1 MPLLKPFGPEIWLA
15 DGGEAEVIGFRYPT
29 RMAVIRLTGG
39 GLFIWSPI
47 TLTEGLKRELSAL
60 GEVAHI
66 VAPNSLHHLFIAEWV
81 VGYPTASLHAAPGL
95 AGKRPDLDFDGE
107 LGARPPPEW
116 SADIDQTPVLGNRIT
131 TEVVFFHQAS
141 GSALFC
147 DLIQQFPKGWF
158 KGWRALI
165 ARLDLMT
172 EAEPTVPRK
181 FRVAFSDRQAGRQS
195 ISRIFDWPVQKVVMA
210 HGTPVETDGALFIS
224 RAFRWLTG
232 RP

>member
-1 MPLLKPFGPEIWLA
+1 MPLLKPFGPDIWLA

-107 LGARPPPEW
+107 LGARRLR
-116 SADIDQTPVLGNRIT
+116 AIDDQRIA
-131 TEVVFFHQAS
+131 V
-141 GSALFC
+141 G
-147 DLIQQFPKGWF
+147 G
-158 KGWRALI
+158 LI
-165 ARLDLMT
+165 AEVGDIN
-172 EAEPTVPRK
+172 EITVLECGCRDVGCFE
-181 FRVAFSDRQAGRQS
+181 FRVRAAMAAPGDHPLQHLGEVTVEEAFPGYRYGRDMWLNEVRDRAAR
-195 ISRIFDWPVQKVVMA
+195 
-210 HGTPVETDGALFIS
+210 
-224 RAFRWLTG
+224 
-232 RP
+232 